1 MTSIFGLHPLDLAV
15 IVVYI
20 VAILW
25 IGRWV
30 ARRTKNTNDF
40 YIAGRRLG
48 RFYQFFLNFGTSTDA
63 NQAVGV
69 SREIYRQGIGGMWI
83 QYLVLFLT
91 PFYWFTSMLFRRC
104 RLVTMGEFFTER
116 FDSPFLG
123 GAFAAFALTMNIIGG
138 GASYM
143 VAGKT
148 MMAMTPK
155 PEERYTAE
163 EKVSVER
170 FREYRALEARRADG
184 LSAAE
189 MQRHDELRER
199 YKRGELRAFISYTNP
214 TAFYITYALIVAGY
228 TVLGGFT
235 AAAITD
241 AIQGMLIL
249 VFSCMLIP
257 VGLRAIGGFEGL
269 HASVPDYMFEL
280 FGSAATSEYAWYTI
294 LAMVVANLVSIVAA
308 APMMAT
314 AGSAKDEM
322 TARFGMLGGMF
333 LKRFIMLFWAMTG
346 LLAIALFGGALD
358 DPDLIWGYMTS
369 KLLFPGAI
377 GLMLAGVW
385 SANMAALGM
394 TSVTGSALF
403 VRNLYEPIRPGQSE
417 QHYLKLGRGAI
428 VFILMGG
435 IWAALMVNNLLELYK
450 YFIALPAVFGASI
463 WLGFTWR
470 RLTRWAVIVQA
481 AVCFTLYAI
490 IPNLFANVDCI
501 RHRPAFL
508 VETEPQEVMISS
520 GALAEDVAAG
530 RAERVGQVIRKAHY
544 VPPTG
549 IFFDNIVRVDPT
561 DPNSPKMG
569 KDRFAAEVWVL
580 SWLGI
585 DFSHSTKA
593 QLVAIRFA
601 FDALFP
607 FVLLF
612 GISLVTRPAAKE
624 RLDGFYARL
633 HTPVQPT
640 PELEQSAI
648 EHAARHPEMFDR
660 DKIFPGTNWEILK
673 PGRIDVYGFGGC
685 WLLVGVLLILLWLL
699 TRIGA

>member
-1 MTSIFGLHPLDLAV
+1 MTRIFGLHPLDLAV
-15 IVVYI
+15 IILYVMV
-20 VAILW
+20 ILW
-25 IGRWV
+25 IGRWT

-91 PFYWFTSMLFRRC
+91 PFYWFTTMLFRRC
-104 RLVTMGEFFTER
+104 RLVTMGEFFAER
-116 FDSPFLG
+116 FDSRFLG
-123 GAFAAFALTMNIIGG
+123 GAFAAFALTMNILGG

-143 VAGKT
+143 VVGKT
-148 MMAMTPK
+148 MMALTQK
-155 PEERYTAE
+155 PEDLYTVEERA
-163 EKVSVER
+163 SVQR
-170 FREYRALEARRADG
+170 FQEYRALETRRASG
-184 LSAAE
+184 LTPPAKA
-189 MQRHDELRER
+189 RYDELHER
-199 YKRGELRAFISYTNP
+199 FKRGELRAFISYINP

-257 VGLRAIGGFEGL
+257 VGLGHVGGFAEL
-269 HASVPDYMFEL
+269 HAKVPDFMFEL

-294 LAMVVANLVSIVAA
+294 LAMVVANLVSIVAGSSA
-308 APMMAT
+308 MAT
-314 AGSAKDEM
+314 AGSARNEM
-322 TARFGMLGGMF
+322 TARFGMLGGMY
-333 LKRFIMLFWAMTG
+333 LKRFIMLSWALTG

-385 SANMAALGM
+385 SANMASLGM
-394 TSVTGSALF
+394 ASVTGSALF
-403 VRNLYEPIRPGQSE
+403 VRNLYEPIRPGRSE
-417 QHYLKLGRGAI
+417 RHYMTMGRVAI
-428 VFILMGG
+428 VVILAGG
-435 IWAALMVNNLLELYK
+435 IFAALMVNNLLELYK

-470 RLTRWAVIVQA
+470 RLTRWAVIIQA

-490 IPNLFANVDCI
+490 IPNLFANLDCMQ
-501 RHRPAFL
+501 RRPAFL
-508 VETEPQEVMISS
+508 LETQPQEVTVAT

-530 RAERVGQVIRKAHY
+530 RAQRVGQVIRKPHY

-549 IFFDNIVRVDPT
+549 VFFDTIVREDPT
-561 DPNSPKMG
+561 DPNSAKMG

-585 DFSHSTKA
+585 DFTGCTKA
-593 QLVAIRFA
+593 QLVAVRFG

-612 GISLVTRPAAKE
+612 ALSVVTRSANKE
-624 RLDGFYARL
+624 RLDRFYGRL

-640 PELEQSAI
+640 PEKEHEAL
-648 EHAARHPEMFDR
+648 EHAAQHPEIFDH
-660 DKIFPGTNWEILK
+660 DKVFPDTSWEILT
-673 PGRIDVYGFGGC
+673 PARIDILGFSGC
-685 WLLVGVLLILLWLL
+685 WVLVAVLLLLLWLL

>member
-1 MTSIFGLHPLDLAV
+1 MSNLFGLHPLDLAV
-15 IVVYI
+15 IILYV

-25 IGRWV
+25 IGRWT
-30 ARRTKNTNDF
+30 ARRTKTTNDF

-104 RLVTMGEFFTER
+104 RLVTMGEFFAER
-116 FDSPFLG
+116 FNSPFLG

-148 MMAMTPK
+148 MMALTPK
-155 PEERYTAE
+155 PDASYTPEERL
-163 EKVSVER
+163 SVER
-170 FREYRALEARRADG
+170 FHELRALEAKRAAG
-184 LSAAE
+184 LSE
-189 MQRHDELRER
+189 PEQTRYDELHER
-199 YKRGELRAFISYTNP
+199 LKRGELRAFISHTNP

-257 VGLRAIGGFEGL
+257 VGLKAVGGFSGL
-269 HASVPDYMFEL
+269 HAAVPDYMFEL
-280 FGSAATSEYAWYTI
+280 FGSVATSEYAWYTI
-294 LAMVVANLVSIVAA
+294 LAMVIANLVSIVAA

-322 TARFGMLGGMF
+322 TARFGMLGGMY
-333 LKRFIMLFWAMTG
+333 LKRFIMLSWALTG

-385 SANMAALGM
+385 SANMASLGM
-394 TSVTGSALF
+394 ASVTGSALF
-403 VRNLYEPIRPGQSE
+403 VRNLYEPIRPAKSE
-417 QHYLKLGRGAI
+417 RHYLGIGRVAI
-428 VFILMGG
+428 VFILVGG
-435 IWAALMVNNLLELYK
+435 ICAALMVNNLLELYK

-463 WLGFTWR
+463 WLGLTWR
-470 RLTRWAVIVQA
+470 RLTKWAVIIQA
-481 AVCFTLYAI
+481 ALCFTLYAI
-490 IPNLFANVDCI
+490 IPNLFANLDCI
-501 RHRPAFL
+501 RHHPAFL
-508 VETEPQEVMISS
+508 VETEPQEVTIST

-530 RAERVGQVIRKAHY
+530 RAERVGQVIRKSHNVA
-544 VPPTG
+544 PTG
-549 IFFDNIVRVDPT
+549 VFFDNIVRVDPS
-561 DPNSPKMG
+561 DPDSPKVG
-569 KDRFAAEVWVL
+569 KDRFAAEVWAL
-580 SWLGI
+580 SWLGF
-585 DFSHSTKA
+585 DFTHCTKA

-612 GISLVTRPAAKE
+612 GLSLVTRPAAKE
-624 RLDGFYARL
+624 RLDRFYARL

-640 PELEQSAI
+640 PQLEQEAI
-648 EHAARHPEMFDR
+648 ERATLHPEMFDH
-660 DKIFPGTNWEILK
+660 DKVFPGTNWEILK
-673 PGRIDVYGFGGC
+673 PARIDILGFGGC
-685 WLLVGVLLILLWLL
+685 WLLVGVLLLLLWLL